1 MWTYRPQLDGLRS
14 VAVYLVLVFHC
25 GVAALAGGF
34 IGVDVFFVLS
44 GFLVTNVMLEEIRST
59 GTLSLGRFYAR
70 RVRRLLPAAVLVV
83 VATCLLF
90 VLVASV
96 TRRLEIVGDAR
107 AALLYVA
114 NWHFLG
120 QSNDYF
126 AQEDAASPFLHFWS
140 LAIEE
145 QFYVVFPVVLL
156 LLARRAR
163 RRLRTT
169 ALVVAALGLAS
180 LGAQLYWM
188 SADPNHAYYGTDARL
203 YQLLAGAL
211 LAVLLVGRPRLADSR
226 WGSAPVA
233 GAGALLGLA
242 GLGVLGSGLVDVVPG
257 WRGLGA
263 TVATVAVIAG
273 ITLRSRS
280 WLARALARPVPVYLG
295 TISYGT
301 YLWHWPVILV
311 LRELLELGPLATVLV
326 ATPLAT
332 GLAAL
337 SFAVLES
344 PIRRAPALAGSTWT
358 VVVTGLAVSVVAAL
372 VVVPPVLQSD
382 RRPALPVASGAAATG
397 SVGDEP
403 VPTGIDW
410 RAQLRDNGKGA
421 SCTAEDVE
429 ECVVVDGPGPRVLL
443 VGDSFA
449 NMLGPMF
456 EALAEDHGFS
466 LAQEITQGCPWPE
479 DVENRG
485 ESTANQELCRQARD
499 GWYDEVLPELDPDL
513 VVLVMRPRDLEG
525 RTDLGDL
532 TSRSGRDVG
541 TVPELLWPA
550 MRDTVDGL
558 VAQGRR
564 VLLVQSVM
572 GTGGERP
579 LDCLSAAERVSQCL
593 VDYPLERPASDGYME
608 ALDAA
613 SDQVSTISLDPVV
626 CPTAPVCAPYRDGRI
641 VWRDRYHLMTTFA
654 TGVRDDVWDLVEESG
669 ATRALR

>member
-25 GVAALAGGF
+25 GVAAVAGGF

-59 GTLSLGRFYAR
+59 GTLSLGGFYAR

-83 VATCLLF
+83 VATCLAF
-90 VLVASV
+90 VVV
-96 TRRLEIVGDAR
+96 TSLTQRLEIVGDAR

-126 AQEDAASPFLHFWS
+126 AQEESASPFLHFWS

-145 QFYVVFPVVLL
+145 QFYVVFPILLL

-169 ALVVAALGLAS
+169 ALVVGALGLLS
-180 LGAQLYWM
+180 LGLQLFWM
-188 SADPNHAYYGTDARL
+188 SADANHAYYGTDARL

-211 LAVLLVGRPRLADSR
+211 LAVVLVARPRLPEQR

-233 GAGALLGLA
+233 GAGAVVGVLGLA
-242 GLGVLGSGLVDVVPG
+242 VLGSGLLDVAPG
-257 WRGLGA
+257 WRGIGA
-263 TVATVAVIAG
+263 TVATTAVIAG

-280 WLARALARPVPVYLG
+280 WLSRALGRPTPVYLG
-295 TISYGT
+295 KISYGT

-311 LRELLELGPLATVLV
+311 LRELLTVGSLGLVLLAV
-326 ATPLAT
+326 PLAT
-332 GLAAL
+332 GLAAV
-337 SFAVLES
+337 SFQVFES
-344 PIRRAPALAGSTWT
+344 PIRRTPSLARFTWP
-358 VVVTGLAVSVVAAL
+358 VVVLGLAVSVLAAL
-372 VVVPPVLQSD
+372 LVVPPVLQSE
-382 RRPALPVASGAAATG
+382 RRPAIRAASGPSSDSG
-397 SVGDEP
+397 LGDEP

-421 SCTAEDVE
+421 SCSADDVE
-429 ECVVVDGPGPRVLL
+429 ACVVVGGPGPRVLL
-443 VGDSFA
+443 VGDSYA

-456 EALAEDHGFS
+456 AQLAADRGFS
-466 LAQEITQGCPWPE
+466 LAQQITQGCPWPE
-479 DVENRG
+479 DMENRG
-485 ESTANQELCRQARD
+485 ESEANQELCREARD

-525 RTDLGDL
+525 RTELGDL
-532 TSRSGRDVG
+532 TSRSGREVD
-541 TVPELLWPA
+541 TVPELVWPA
-550 MRDTVDGL
+550 MRDTVDRL
-558 VAQGRR
+558 VAQGREV
-564 VLLVQSVM
+564 VLLQSVM
-572 GTGGERP
+572 GTGGESP
-579 LDCLSAAERVSQCL
+579 LDCLSGAERVSQCL
-593 VDYPLERPASDGYME
+593 VDYPLSRPASDGYME
-608 ALDAA
+608 TLDAA
-613 SDQVSTISLDPVV
+613 SPAVSTVSMNPVV
-626 CPTAPVCAPYRDGRI
+626 CPSAPVCAPYRDGRI
-641 VWRDRYHLMTTFA
+641 VWRDQYHLMTTFA
-654 TGVRDDVWDLVEESG
+654 TSVRDEVWGLLEDVG